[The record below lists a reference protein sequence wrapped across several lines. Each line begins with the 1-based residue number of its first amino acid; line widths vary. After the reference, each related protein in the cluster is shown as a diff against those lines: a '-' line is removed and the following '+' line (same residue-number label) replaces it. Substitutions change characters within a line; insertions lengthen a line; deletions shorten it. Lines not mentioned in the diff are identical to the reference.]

1 MYMTSSVDQIISPE
15 PYDRLAQPV
24 DNRVRITFTLQTDL
38 EEHGLRWIEVTWYAV
53 WTFLA
58 HSNTNSAH

>member
-1 MYMTSSVDQIISPE
+1 MTFFNLFNKNRVPSDMYMTSSVDQIISPE

-38 EEHGLRWIEVTWYAV
+38 EEHGLR
-53 WTFLA
+53 
-58 HSNTNSAH
+58 